1 MDMSTRIAKIRL
13 NYHANMV
20 SMNNVLNQL
29 NIISDE
35 RAEERNKNHVIIII
49 LTDIYPRLGKDAGK
63 IFENFES

>member
-35 RAEERNKNHVIIII
+35 RAEERNKNHVIII
-49 LTDIYPRLGKDAGK
+49 LTDIYPRLGKDVGK